1 MENLCQCFQFQI
13 CDIAFVRLNPGNH
26 IFIHIVAC
34 QLELAGKITLG
45 ETVLASQRNQA
56 FTDQV
61 FFASVCPWFGHGMS
75 FPAKSP
81 FITCLTFCTV
91 FLLFYMER
99 LLQMVVKMIQ
109 AICLTGNPAGSFTP
123 TGWKK
128 AASFRFSAV
137 SRQKSYHPISDKNS
151 HGNVQKQKNEGM

>member
-1 MENLCQCFQFQI
+1 MENFCQCFQFQI
-13 CDIAFVRLNPGNH
+13 GNIAFVRLNPGNH

-61 FFASVCPWFGHGMS
+61 FFASACPWFGHGMS
-75 FPAKSP
+75 FPAKSW

-99 LLQMVVKMIQ
+99 LSRRVVKVIQ
-109 AICLTGNPAGSFTP
+109 AIWLSRKPCREFYPCRLEKKQPLSDFLPLPGRNLT
-123 TGWKK
+123 
-128 AASFRFSAV
+128 
-137 SRQKSYHPISDKNS
+137 I
-151 HGNVQKQKNEGM
+151 